1 MSTRRVSITFRQQR
15 NGQIQVFDG
24 EDIELVPGDDHE
36 ALGKLVLEMI
46 QEGVSSAPE
55 ASTSSSSRTASTDAP
70 EPEILEAEVA
80 EEADYRR
87 AQDAYN
93 PPAPDVEGNVRAA
106 LDGVMPGASRILD
119 FMQSI
124 SSDE

>member
-1 MSTRRVSITFRQQR
+1 MSTRVSIIFRQQR

-24 EDIELVPGDDHE
+24 DDIELVAADDHE
-36 ALGKLVLEMI
+36 ALGKLVFEMI
-46 QEGVSSAPE
+46 KEGVSSAPE
-55 ASTSSSSRTASTDAP
+55 ASSSSRASSDNAP
-70 EPEILEAEVA
+70 EAEVFEA
-80 EEADYRR
+80 EPAGEAEFRR
-87 AQDAYN
+87 AHDAYN

>member
-1 MSTRRVSITFRQQR
+1 MCMSTRKVSITFRQQR

-24 EDIELVPGDDHE
+24 DDIELVGADDHE
-36 ALGKLVLEMI
+36 ALGKLVIEMVKD
-46 QEGVSSAPE
+46 GVSSARDPE
-55 ASTSSSSRTASTDAP
+55 PTPPSTDN
-70 EPEILEAEVA
+70 EVIEAEFA
-80 EEADYRR
+80 DEADFRR

-124 SSDE
+124 SSED